1 MIIPFA
7 ILLISFGFL
16 CYQAKDEVNLRE
28 EESLSEK
35 DDVYRGLDDLYI

>member
-7 ILLISFGFL
+7 VLFISFGYI
-16 CYQAKDEVNLRE
+16 CYQAKDEVSLIE

-35 DDVYRGLDDLYI
+35 EDIYRGLDDLFI